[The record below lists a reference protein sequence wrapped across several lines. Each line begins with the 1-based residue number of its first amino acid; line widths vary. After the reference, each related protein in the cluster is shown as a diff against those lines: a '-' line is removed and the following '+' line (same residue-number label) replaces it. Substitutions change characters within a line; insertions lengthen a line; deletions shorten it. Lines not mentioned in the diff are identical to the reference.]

1 MAAGRD
7 HPVDQ
12 HRRRWRR
19 PHTGR
24 WVWWALPAVLCV
36 AADLASTAW
45 ARASLSSSRPR
56 VFMGGLVDLRL
67 VANRGAA
74 FGLGSGHETLVE
86 AAAAALLAALIVI
99 ARGQSPLVA
108 AGLGAALGGG
118 LGNLSVRLTGPDG
131 PLHSPVV
138 DWIHLSF
145 YPETFNLAD
154 VAIRAGLLIA
164 ALGLIAGRTRRR
176 ARPATRHR
184 NRADTPAAETAP
196 G

>member
-1 MAAGRD
+1 M
-7 HPVDQ
+7 V
-12 HRRRWRR
+12 
-19 PHTGR
+19 
-24 WVWWALPAVLCV
+24 CV

-45 ARASLSSSRPR
+45 ARAMLSPSRPR
-56 VFMGGLVDLRL
+56 MLLGGSVELRL

-86 AAAAALLAALIVI
+86 VAAAALLAALTVI
-99 ARGQSPLVA
+99 ARNQPPLVA

-118 LGNLSVRLTGPDG
+118 LGNLSVRLAGPDG

-154 VAIRAGLLIA
+154 VAIRAGLLA
-164 ALGLIAGRTRRR
+164 AAVGLLADRKRRR
-176 ARPATRHR
+176 AGPAARHR
-184 NRADTPAAETAP
+184 ARADTPAAGSSPE
-196 G
+196 

>member
-1 MAAGRD
+1 MAGSGSRF
-7 HPVDQ
+7 
-12 HRRRWRR
+12 
-19 PHTGR
+19 GR
-24 WVWWALPAVLCV
+24 WVWWALPAVLC
-36 AADLASTAW
+36 ATADLASTAW

-86 AAAAALLAALIVI
+86 LAAVIFLGALIVV
-99 ARGQSPLVA
+99 ARSQPPLVA
-108 AGLGAALGGG
+108 AGLGFALGGG
-118 LGNLSVRLTGPDG
+118 LGNLAVRLAGPKG
-131 PLHSPVV
+131 PLQSPVI

-164 ALGLIAGRTRRR
+164 ALGLIAGRKPRYVAPDRSR
-176 ARPATRHR
+176 DVGLAAPS
-184 NRADTPAAETAP
+184 PAAASPPE
-196 G
+196 

>member
-1 MAAGRD
+1 MAA
-7 HPVDQ
+7 P
-12 HRRRWRR
+12 
-19 PHTGR
+19 PY
-24 WVWWALPAVLCV
+24 WALGVVGAPGGALRSRGPGQHGVGSRLAVFEP
-36 AADLASTAW
+36 TT
-45 ARASLSSSRPR
+45 R
-56 VFMGGLVDLRL
+56 VHGGLVDLRL

>member
-1 MAAGRD
+1 M
-7 HPVDQ
+7 
-12 HRRRWRR
+12 
-19 PHTGR
+19 
-24 WVWWALPAVLCV
+24 LCV

-45 ARASLSSSRPR
+45 ARSMLSPSRPR
-56 VFMGGLVDLRL
+56 ILLGGSVELRL
-67 VANRGAA
+67 VTNRGAA
-74 FGLGSGHETLVE
+74 FGLGTGHETLVE
-86 AAAAALLAALIVI
+86 IAAAALLAALALI
-99 ARGQSPLVA
+99 ARNQPPLVA
-108 AGLGAALGGG
+108 VGLGATLGGG

-154 VAIRAGLLIA
+154 VAIRAGLLA
-164 ALGLIAGRTRRR
+164 AAIGLVADRKRRR

-184 NRADTPAAETAP
+184 DRSDAPTAETAP